1 MKRCPYCGKEYP
13 DDATVC
19 AIDQTPFEEI
29 PAETVSQKF
38 PTFAVFSESKIPAS
52 LTIVS
57 YLFFF
62 PTALIFGWIGF
73 IFCVGSIGESGGI
86 LLPCLIS
93 GVVGILIVLCL
104 LIFPVIMLV
113 IYGVFAVL
121 LVIYSVG
128 TGWNNEIILPI
139 LIGGAF
145 GIVSLF
151 LSRGLRKCSRGWR
164 TCALVLIWWGFIGL
178 TFSIGRSLL
187 TYIQTYDHGHKTAD
201 ALTVRFW
208 IVCGLYFIFQVWQY
222 RVLTRPDIRELFYN
236 ES

>member
-19 AIDQTPFEEI
+19 AIDQTPFEEV

-52 LTIVS
+52 LATVS
-57 YLFFF
+57 YLFFIPSAF
-62 PTALIFGWIGF
+62 IFALIGF
-73 IFCVGSIGESGGI
+73 LLCVNSIGESGGI

-93 GVVGILIVLCL
+93 GIVGILIVVFL
-104 LIFPVIMLV
+104 LIFPVAMLIV
-113 IYGVFAVL
+113 YGVVTVL
-121 LVIYSVG
+121 LVIHSIGV
-128 TGWNNEIILPI
+128 GWNNEIILSW
-139 LIGGAF
+139 LGGAF
-145 GIVSLF
+145 GIFSLF
-151 LSRGLRKCSRGWR
+151 LSRGLRKCSRGCR

-178 TFSIGRSLL
+178 AFSIGRSFL
-187 TYIQTYDHGHKTAD
+187 TYVQTYDHDYKS
-201 ALTVRFW
+201 TVRFW
-208 IVCGLYFIFQVWQY
+208 ILCGLYFIFQVWQY